1 MCYTCHK
8 LLTTGVLMVEC
19 LRTVRLPVAVT
30 TGRVRVDEKAQARS
44 VEFEALFLQYYAR
57 VYGVLFRLVGDRAE
71 AEDLTLET
79 FWKLWQRPPAR
90 TEGSSLGGWL
100 YRVATRLGYN
110 ALRASKRRSQHENA
124 ALVNVEEPNLPD
136 PARQVERADE
146 RSQVRAVLRRMRD
159 RDAQMLILRYSG
171 LSYKEI
177 AAATGV
183 SPASVGTLLVRAE
196 QEFERLFLEGG
207 FDAPR
212 R

>member
-1 MCYTCHK
+1 MT
-8 LLTTGVLMVEC
+8 
-19 LRTVRLPVAVT
+19 VT
-30 TGRVRVDEKAQARS
+30 TGRARVDDKVQTKAA
-44 VEFEALFLQYYAR
+44 EFEALFLQYYAR
-57 VYGVLFRLVGDRAE
+57 VYAVLFRLVGDRAE

-79 FWKLWQRPPAR
+79 FWKLWQQPPDRAD
-90 TEGSSLGGWL
+90 GSSLGGWL

-110 ALRASKRRSQHENA
+110 SLRASKRRSHHENA
-124 ALVNVEEPNLPD
+124 ALVNVDEPSLPD
-136 PARQVERADE
+136 PAHQVERADE
-146 RSQVRAVLRRMRD
+146 RSQVQAILRRMRD

-207 FDAPR
+207 SDAPR